1 MQFATRFL
9 VALLSAPFVCGCG
22 DGRPTRVPVAGT
34 VLIDG
39 QPLKHGSLRFVPANG
54 RSSFGSLDDQGRF
67 KLTCFETDDGALIGT
82 HQVEVAASE
91 SLSPIKTKWH
101 APKKYSNYT
110 TSGLTQEIS
119 GPIDNLEINLSWDGS
134 EPFVEHLEGNE
145 EEGGP
150 RTRAK

>member
-1 MQFATRFL
+1 MPLAMRFL
-9 VALLSAPFVCGCG
+9 VILLFAPLVCGCG
-22 DGRPTRVPVAGT
+22 DGRPMRVPVAGT

-39 QPLKHGSLRFVPANG
+39 QPLKRGSLRFVPANG

-67 KLTCFETDDGALIGT
+67 KLTCFETDDGAIIGT

-101 APKKYSNYT
+101 APKKYSNYA

-119 GPIDNLEINLSWDGS
+119 GPINNVEINLSWDGGK
-134 EPFVEHLEGNE
+134 PYVELLEENE

-150 RTRAK
+150 RKRAK